1 MNYPRALTRFSLAL
15 SSLAIATFTLSP
27 AFALPPPE
35 DIPEEVLRTEIA
47 TEARSLLN
55 GEPLTAT
62 EYAELRDRL
71 QQRGYPPE
79 IASNLRELIFLL
91 QIRRLINTVSPVPLL

>member
-1 MNYPRALTRFSLAL
+1 M
-15 SSLAIATFTLSP
+15 SSLAIATSTLTP

-35 DIPEEVLRTEIA
+35 DIPEEVLRNEIA

-55 GEPLTAT
+55 GEPLTAA

-79 IASNLRELIFLL
+79 VSSKLRELIFLL